1 MPRKTVSIRGLDLAI
16 YHEVFSMAKRDGK
29 RVSDVV
35 NSALK
40 IYVEN
45 YYNGKESYKSNEV
58 SLESFILRNDGD
70 VKLSK
75 QDVIGL
81 EKEVGVFSIEN
92 TGHMVFDKDIDR
104 DALKHIERI
113 IIHSGTV
120 EVPRNLYPNFILKS
134 EIHGKLEKY

>member
-1 MPRKTVSIRGLDLAI
+1 MPRKTVSIRGLDLEL

-40 IYVEN
+40 VYVEN
-45 YYNGKESYKSNEV
+45 AYNGQNSYGSDEAG
-58 SLESFILRNDGD
+58 LERFVLRNDGD
-70 VKLSK
+70 VNLSK

-81 EKEVGVFSIEN
+81 EREVGVFSIEN
-92 TGHMVFDKDIDR
+92 SGHMVFDKDIDR

-120 EVPRNLYPNFILKS
+120 EVPRNLYPHFILKS